1 MVQLYSADLNDVA
14 QPVKKTVRKRK
25 LKDEPQSP
33 PPTEASEVSETAAP
47 VPDVPTPAPEQPP
60 KKKEKSEKQLAA
72 LERAREKRRL
82 QKEEQERAK
91 AEALHA
97 ELAAKAAKQ
106 AKLDAAREKRRLAKE
121 AKLREQG
128 VDPTLLPPQK
138 GQVVKISRSRPIH
151 EEREEPP
158 AWFKKYVESVKTEQ
172 SKLSLE
178 KKAQKVIKEEAH
190 EEAKTHWEDK
200 PTRSRV
206 THEVDNHM
214 NRMYSMIFGQRRSMN
229 A

>member
-14 QPVKKTVRKRK
+14 QPVKKQTRKRK
-25 LKDEPQSP
+25 MKDEPQSP
-33 PPTEASEVSETAAP
+33 PPTEASTPSEPETKPEP
-47 VPDVPTPAPEQPP
+47 VEPSKVEEPP

-82 QKEEQERAK
+82 QKEEQEREK
-91 AEALHA
+91 EEKLRA
-97 ELAAKAAKQ
+97 ELAAQAAKD
-106 AKLDAAREKRRLAKE
+106 AKLAAAREKRRLNKE

-128 VDPTLLPPQK
+128 IDPSTLPPQK
-138 GQVVKISRSRPIH
+138 GQVVKVNRSRPAY
-151 EEREEPP
+151 ENDNEPP

-172 SKLSLE
+172 SKLAQE
-178 KKAQKVIKEEAH
+178 KKAHKVIKEEAQQ
-190 EEAKTHWEDK
+190 EAKTHWEDQ